1 MLTLDFVSKRY
12 GRLPS
17 EIMLTG
23 STFDFHIAD
32 LAIKYETYCR
42 EAAEAKATGRAPP
55 APKLSV
61 TEMQA
66 MMDNVR
72 KPKTHDKHES

>member
-17 EIMLTG
+17 EVMLTG

-42 EAAEAKATGRAPP
+42 EVAEAKATGRAPP
-55 APKLSV
+55 APKLTV
-61 TEMQA
+61 AEMQA
-66 MMDNVR
+66 MMDNVKKMTAER
-72 KPKTHDKHES
+72 K